1 MIDKVLMAVALAGL
15 VLGGQG
21 CGPGARQAAEAQA
34 LPTVR
39 GVVLQKA
46 ALASVPE
53 TYDAVGTV
61 RSRRQAVLSARIVA
75 PVVAVHAREGDRVT
89 TGQLLIELDDREV
102 KSQLAR
108 ATAGLQAAQEGL
120 DEAEAGIQAAEKTI
134 KSAQSA
140 RELVTVT
147 FRRHQALLEKR
158 SVTQQ
163 EYDEARA
170 RLVAADAEVERS
182 VAVLASVKARKR
194 QAQARIEQAEAEL
207 GSARTIEGYPRIAAP
222 IDGIVASRTAEV
234 GNLAS
239 PGVPLMAIDQ
249 LSYRLEAN
257 VQESEIRHVT
267 LGQLVRVRIEALGQE
282 LDGPVS
288 ELVPAADPQSR
299 TSIVK
304 IDLPQIAG
312 LRSGLYA
319 EARFSVDDRK
329 AIVVPR
335 SAIVDR
341 GQLEAVMAVDGEGIA
356 RMRLIK
362 TGRETAAGVE
372 VLSGLAEGER
382 YIATGA
388 DKVADPSKV
397 EGAQ

>member
-1 MIDKVLMAVALAGL
+1 MNDKVLMAVALAGL

-21 CGPGARQAAEAQA
+21 CGSGARPADEAQA
-34 LPTVR
+34 IPTVK
-39 GVVLQKA
+39 GVVIQKA

-53 TYDAVGTV
+53 TYDAVGTI
-61 RSRRQAVLSARIVA
+61 RSRRQAVLSARLVA
-75 PVVAVHAREGDRVT
+75 PVMAVHAREGDRVT

-120 DEAEAGIQAAEKTI
+120 EEAEAGIQAAEKTI
-134 KSAQSA
+134 KSAQSS
-140 RELVTVT
+140 RELVAVT
-147 FRRHQALLEKR
+147 FRRHQALLDKR

-207 GSARTIEGYPRIAAP
+207 GSARTIEGYPRIMAP

-249 LSYRLEAN
+249 VSYRLEAN
-257 VQESEIRHVT
+257 VQESEIHHVA
-267 LGQLVRVRIEALGQE
+267 LGQSVRVRIEALGQE

-341 GQLEAVMAVDGEGIA
+341 GQLEAVMAIDGERIA

-372 VLSGLAEGER
+372 VLSGLAEGEV
-382 YIATGA
+382 YVATGA
-388 DKVADPSKV
+388 DKVADPSRV